1 MSSLQN
7 PMQAF
12 DGLPIRQAVFRQIFP
27 AVASQMITLIYNL
40 ADTYFVGLLNQ
51 PSQTAAITV
60 VYSPFLMLTAISNL
74 FGVGGASA
82 LARALGHKAPDKARE
97 IAAISFWWGAAASLV
112 FCALFWVFA
121 APILSL
127 CGATADTLPIAL
139 GYAKWAVVIGGPAT
153 ILNTLLANLIRAE
166 GKAGQA
172 SFGVSMG
179 GIANLVPFEKKL
191 GLLTLPYLFANI
203 DEVVAGTNGAPAEL
217 LNKYATKAGFR
228 ILTWTYTDFRYI
240 SNSKRP
246 ITKMADMQGLK
257 FRVPQSAV
265 LIAAYKAFGGRP
277 TPISWAETF
286 TALQQ
291 GVVDGQCYGYIGF
304 KAMKFNEANQ
314 KYLTEVHYT
323 YQLQPLVISERVF
336 KKMTPEMQKVIVDAG
351 KYAQDAVLK
360 FQLENAE
367 AAKKEL
373 IAGGLVVSQLE
384 DEDLWKKAA
393 IEKVWPEMADF
404 VGGKD
409 AINEYLKA
417 CGKDAW
423 K

>member
-1 MSSLQN
+1 MSCTTIVSLL
-7 PMQAF
+7 MAGF
-12 DGLPIRQAVFRQIFP
+12 
-27 AVASQMITLIYNL
+27 
-40 ADTYFVGLLNQ
+40 
-51 PSQTAAITV
+51 
-60 VYSPFLMLTAISNL
+60 FLCA
-74 FGVGGASA
+74 ASA
-82 LARALGHKAPDKARE
+82 SAAP
-97 IAAISFWWGAAASLV
+97 AAAPHTTLTIAMGDPESSEMGVVGNAFKKYVEDKTNGAIQVVCIYGGSPGDDEGERFRKVQKGTLDM
-112 FCALFWVFA
+112 AL
-121 APILSL
+121 
-127 CGATADTLPIAL
+127 
-139 GYAKWAVVIGGPAT
+139 
-153 ILNTLLANLIRAE
+153 
-166 GKAGQA
+166 
-172 SFGVSMG
+172 G
-179 GIANLVPFEKKL
+179 GIANIVPLEKKL

-265 LIAAYKAFGGRP
+265 LIAAYKAFGGSP

>member
-1 MSSLQN
+1 MLKSLL
-7 PMQAF
+7 A
-12 DGLPIRQAVFRQIFP
+12 AVVTLALLTCPFP
-27 AVASQMITLIYNL
+27 ARAYEKTILKVGMGDPIDSEMGAIGTRFKEVVEARSEGKVEVQLFPSGQLGDETEMIQNVRAGNL
-40 ADTYFVGLLNQ
+40 D
-51 PSQTAAITV
+51 I
-60 VYSPFLMLTAISNL
+60 
-74 FGVGGASA
+74 
-82 LARALGHKAPDKARE
+82 
-97 IAAISFWWGAAASLV
+97 
-112 FCALFWVFA
+112 
-121 APILSL
+121 
-127 CGATADTLPIAL
+127 
-139 GYAKWAVVIGGPAT
+139 AVV
-153 ILNTLLANLIRAE
+153 
-166 GKAGQA
+166 
-172 SFGVSMG
+172 
-179 GIANLVPFEKKL
+179 GIANTVPFVKKL
-191 GLLTLPYLFANI
+191 GILTMPYLF
-203 DEVVAGTNGAPAEL
+203 DDMYDVVRATTGPAHDL
-217 LNKYATKAGFR
+217 LNGYAIREGGFR
-228 ILTWTYTDFRYI
+228 ILGWTYTDYRYI
-240 SNSKRP
+240 SNSRKP
-246 ITKMADMQGLK
+246 IKNLNDIKGLK
-257 FRVPQSAV
+257 FRVPQSAI
-265 LIAAYKAFGGRP
+265 LLACYKAWGANP
-277 TPISWAETF
+277 VPISWAETF

-291 GVVDGQCYGYIGF
+291 GLVDGQCYGYIGF
-304 KAMKFNEANQ
+304 KANKFNEANQ